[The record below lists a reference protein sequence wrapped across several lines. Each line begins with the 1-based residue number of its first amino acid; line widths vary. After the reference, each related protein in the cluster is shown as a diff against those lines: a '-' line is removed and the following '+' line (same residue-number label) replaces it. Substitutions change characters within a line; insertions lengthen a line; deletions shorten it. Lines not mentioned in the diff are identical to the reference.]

1 MDLFAAHALT
11 LSIQRYGQNERTL
24 FSFLESTDGGSLQ
37 SFKDSEHTTYNLAD
51 VYDYDIYN
59 FHSFLSEINLDSAA
73 WAGIRVSLER
83 VEGLFDTEVADDA
96 IKLVKTIGM
105 INLFG
110 NAGVSFTKKDLS
122 LYAKNALGIISPE
135 GVIDLLA
142 QIYII

>member
-1 MDLFAAHALT
+1 M
-11 LSIQRYGQNERTL
+11 
-24 FSFLESTDGGSLQ
+24 Q

-110 NAGVSFTKKDLS
+110 NAGVSFTKKICHCMLRMR
-122 LYAKNALGIISPE
+122 
-135 GVIDLLA
+135 
-142 QIYII
+142 

>member
-1 MDLFAAHALT
+1 MYMTTTYITST
-11 LSIQRYGQNERTL
+11 LS
-24 FSFLESTDGGSLQ
+24 
-37 SFKDSEHTTYNLAD
+37 
-51 VYDYDIYN
+51 V
-59 FHSFLSEINLDSAA
+59 SEINLDSAA

-142 QIYII
+142 QYKIIRYAEYKSQYDFV